1 MEDKTTI
8 VEISMDPTELF
19 ETVQSWATETKFSVY
34 EKNEKRTIYSKN
46 IRLQHGLVIN

>member
-19 ETVQSWATETKFSVY
+19 ETVQPWATETKFAVY

-46 IRLQHGLVIN
+46 KMQQRPGY